1 MLFYQYYI
9 IYNIKMY
16 LFIINN
22 SKISNEIKYEF
33 LSNLIDLVN

>member
-1 MLFYQYYI
+1 MLFYQYFI

>member
-1 MLFYQYYI
+1 MLFYQYFI

-22 SKISNEIKYEF
+22 SKISNEVKYEF